1 MSRAKKWKLIFLP
14 PCCCRTFVHF
24 SYCFLLSPLI
34 KCTFFMALWHETN
47 TTNVR
52 HCADSS
58 ETCCEPSWIKFQN
71 DGWWMIRNRWIIKL
85 LGLLAFATVDEIK
98 KFDRTETASFDP
110 VSMFNHQ
117 RDFELGDH
125 QLSDTLVVVYKIS
138 FNRLISSILKH
149 AIQMLKATNGFYL
162 LLIFLLIILP
172 FYLLSLRLFTPPQ
185 TSFIT

>member
-1 MSRAKKWKLIFLP
+1 MHFFYGASTRNKYDERETLRRLIRNML
-14 PCCCRTFVHF
+14 RTITDQI
-24 SYCFLLSPLI
+24 S
-34 KCTFFMALWHETN
+34 K
-47 TTNVR
+47 
-52 HCADSS
+52 
-58 ETCCEPSWIKFQN
+58 
-71 DGWWMIRNRWIIKL
+71 WWMIRNRWIIKL
-85 LGLLAFATVDEIK
+85 LRLLAFATVDEIK

-110 VSMFNHQ
+110 VSMFSHQ

-138 FNRLISSILKH
+138 YNRLISSILKH

-172 FYLLSLRLFTPPQ
+172 FYLLSLRLFTLPQ